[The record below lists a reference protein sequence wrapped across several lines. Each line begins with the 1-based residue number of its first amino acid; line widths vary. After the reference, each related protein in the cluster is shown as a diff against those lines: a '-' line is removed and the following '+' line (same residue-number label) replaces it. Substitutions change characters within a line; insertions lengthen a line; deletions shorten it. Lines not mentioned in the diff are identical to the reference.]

1 MLCGGRP
8 WTIDHTNPVTETNMK
23 AIAAAAVTA
32 LLALAPAPTHA
43 DEIADTI
50 RAALE
55 AYESGDVQYATDELA
70 YAQQLLRELK
80 ASGLSG
86 FLPPAPEGWTRTDDT
101 EMSANMG
108 FMGGGVGAKATYEK
122 GGSRFEI
129 TLMADNPMVA
139 AMGGMFANAAMM
151 GMKQVR
157 VGRER
162 FADQDGQLTALI
174 ANRVL
179 VQASGAPVDVMVP
192 VLQEIDFAGL
202 GSF

>member
-1 MLCGGRP
+1 
-8 WTIDHTNPVTETNMK
+8 MK
-23 AIAAAAVTA
+23 TLATATA
-32 LLALAPAPTHA
+32 LVLFLPVAAPA

-50 RAALE
+50 RSALD
-55 AYESGDVQYATDELA
+55 AYETGDVQYATEELA

-80 ASGLSG
+80 ASGLSA
-86 FLPPAPEGWTRTDDT
+86 FLPPAPEGWTRSDDA

-108 FMGGGVGAKATYEK
+108 FMGGGVGAKATYQK
-122 GGSRFEI
+122 GDSRFEI

-151 GMKQVR
+151 GIRQVR

-174 ANRVL
+174 GNRVL
-179 VQASGAPVDVMVP
+179 VQASGAPADVMVP
-192 VLQEIDFAGL
+192 VLQAIDFAAL
-202 GSF
+202 AAF